1 MIQSSQDA
9 SPGPPSLSLMLRL
22 SAVLTTAALCL
33 CAQTTTPD
41 TPAGHAFSAWLE
53 AFNSADRAKVQAYLD
68 RFEPEERDR
77 TPRMLEFG
85 KRTGGFDVVRIENSE
100 RLRLDV
106 RLKGRADAR
115 FAVAKLEVKD
125 TDPPEVA
132 SMVIHLASESDSGGP
147 AGATRLTLDQAV
159 KALESEAASA
169 AANDQFSGAI
179 LVTQEG
185 RILLQQAHGLADR
198 KVQVKNT
205 SDTRFRLGSMNK
217 MFTATAVLQMVG
229 GGKLDL
235 DTPIGKYLPDY
246 PNKELAGRVTVRHLL
261 THTGGTGD
269 IFTPEYEKRRLE
281 IRELADYVKLFG
293 ERGLLFPPG
302 SRWEYSNYGYVLLG
316 YLVERVSGVSYYEYV
331 RRRIFEPAGMTATD
345 SLPESDKVGQR
356 SVGYMRRN
364 GSWANNMDTLPWRGT
379 SAGGGYSTVGDL
391 LRFAQ
396 ALSKGTLLNK
406 ELLTAMTSRQAG
418 PAGDTGRGYG
428 FGMGVLDTPDMKRYG
443 HNGGAPGM
451 NGDLRIYPRTGMVVV
466 VLANLDPPAATRL
479 AEFFEA
485 RMPLR

>member
-1 MIQSSQDA
+1 
-9 SPGPPSLSLMLRL
+9 MLRL
-22 SAVLTTAALCL
+22 AAVLTAAALCL
-33 CAQTTTPD
+33 NAQTTIPD

-68 RFEPEERDR
+68 RFEPEDKNR
-77 TPRMLEFG
+77 TPRMMDFG
-85 KRTGGFDVVRIENSE
+85 KRTGGFDVVRIEKSE
-100 RLRLDV
+100 RLRLEV
-106 RLKGRADAR
+106 QVKERSGARL
-115 FAVAKLEVKD
+115 AVAKLEVKD
-125 TDPPEVA
+125 ADPPEVL
-132 SMVIHLASESDSGGP
+132 SMVIQPVSESGAGG
-147 AGATRLTLDQAV
+147 AAKATRLTMDQAV
-159 KALESEAASA
+159 KALETEASA
-169 AANDQFSGAI
+169 ETAKDQFSGAI
-179 LVTQEG
+179 LVAQEG
-185 RILLQQAHGLADR
+185 RILLDQAYGLADR
-198 KVQVKNT
+198 KAQVKNT
-205 SDTRFRLGSMNK
+205 TDTRFRLGSMNK
-217 MFTATAVLQMVG
+217 MFTATAVLQLVS

-246 PNKELAGRVTVRHLL
+246 PNKELAGKVTVRHLL

-269 IFTPEYEKRRLE
+269 IFTPEYERRRLE

-302 SRWEYSNYGYVLLG
+302 SRWEYSNYGFVLLG
-316 YLVERVSGVSYYEYV
+316 YLVESVSGVSYYQYV
-331 RRRIFEPAGMTATD
+331 RRHIFEPAGMTSTD
-345 SLPESDKVGQR
+345 SLPESEKVGMR

-364 GSWANNMDTLPWRGT
+364 GIRADNAETLPWRGT

-396 ALSKGTLLNK
+396 ALSKGTLLNR

-418 PAGDTGRGYG
+418 PGGDAGRGYG
-428 FGMGVLDTPDMKRYG
+428 FGMGVLDTAGLKRYG
-443 HNGGAPGM
+443 HSGGAPGM
-451 NGDLRIYPRTGMVVV
+451 NGDLRIYPRTGVVVV